1 MAKISNIERL
11 RYLERTGSFR
21 QTISELLKK
30 EKETLSLIRSDPGIR
45 PDQGDSAMT
54 RVALAEDML
63 NLASNYIII
72 SGVSN
77 AVLGIR
83 NEEALNDARKSL
95 YKCVIYL
102 EGVVSNYVDVPFS
115 DYEDKLA
122 GIEQMDAT
130 GRYLLARKLGL
141 AIQILEDAYGD
152 HSKWKWS
159 FVELEGRFAAVT
171 KNILDLKKAAANT
184 DLRSP
189 EYEPTARHIRLIKK
203 LLDHT
208 ADRYR
213 EKYEL
218 STRNA
223 EDLKMG
229 IRFLSALRRMQSLVG
244 NRREA
249 EAARKKM
256 DVWETKLSADFKRDR
271 ETALKKI
278 RDEQNGRQEDDEDE

>member
-1 MAKISNIERL
+1 MAKISDIERL
-11 RYLERTGSFR
+11 RYLERTGGFR
-21 QTISELLKK
+21 QAISELLKK
-30 EKETLSLIRSDPGIR
+30 EKESFSLIRAENENSSMPRI
-45 PDQGDSAMT
+45 
-54 RVALAEDML
+54 ALAGDML

-77 AVLGIR
+77 AALGVR

-102 EGVVSNYVDVPFS
+102 EEALSNCVDAPFS
-115 DYEDKLA
+115 NYEDKLA
-122 GIEQMDAT
+122 GIAPMNAAD
-130 GRYLLARKLGL
+130 RYLLVRKLGL

-152 HSKWKWS
+152 NSKWKWS
-159 FVELEGRFAAVT
+159 FVELEGRFAAVA

-189 EYEPTARHIRLIKK
+189 EYEPTALLVRLIKK
-203 LLDHT
+203 LLSKT

-218 STRNA
+218 STRNI

-229 IRFLSALRRMQSLVG
+229 IRFLSALRRIESLVG
-244 NRREA
+244 NRGEA

-256 DVWETKLSADFKRDR
+256 DVWEAKLLTDSRKDR
-271 ETALKKI
+271 KAALKKI
-278 RDEQNGRQEDDEDE
+278 RDEQNDRQEDNEDE

>member
-11 RYLERTGSFR
+11 RYLERTDSF
-21 QTISELLKK
+21 QTTIKGLLKK
-30 EKETLSLIRSDPGIR
+30 EKETLPLIRADNEESSMI
-45 PDQGDSAMT
+45 
-54 RVALAEDML
+54 RVALAGDML
-63 NLASNYIII
+63 NLVSNYIII

-77 AVLGIR
+77 VVLGIR

-102 EGVVSNYVDVPFS
+102 EGALGNYVDAPFS

-122 GIEQMDAT
+122 GIARMSAAD
-130 GRYLLARKLGL
+130 RYLLVRKLGL
-141 AIQILEDAYGD
+141 AIQLLEDAYGD

-159 FVELEGRFAAVT
+159 FVELEGRFSAVA

-203 LLDHT
+203 LLSHA

-218 STRNA
+218 STRNV

-229 IRFLSALRRMQSLVG
+229 IRFLSALRRIQSLFG
-244 NRREA
+244 NRREV
-249 EAARKKM
+249 EETKKKM
-256 DVWETKLSADFKRDR
+256 DVWETKLSADFKKDR
-271 ETALKKI
+271 EATQKKI
-278 RDEQNGRQEDDEDE
+278 RDEQNDRQDDDENE

>member
-1 MAKISNIERL
+1 MSMAKISNIERL
-11 RYLERTGSFR
+11 RYSERTGSFR
-21 QTISELLKK
+21 QAIGELLKK
-30 EKETLSLIRSDPGIR
+30 EKETLSLLRAEN
-45 PDQGDSAMT
+45 GDSAMT

-122 GIEQMDAT
+122 EIEQMDAA
-130 GRYLLARKLGL
+130 GRYLLVRKLGL

-171 KNILDLKKAAANT
+171 KNIRDLKKAVANT

-189 EYEPTARHIRLIKK
+189 EYEPTTRHIRLINK

-256 DVWETKLSADFKRDR
+256 DVWETKLSADFKKDR
-271 ETALKKI
+271 ETTLKKI
-278 RDEQNGRQEDDEDE
+278 RDEQNGRQDDEEDNNE